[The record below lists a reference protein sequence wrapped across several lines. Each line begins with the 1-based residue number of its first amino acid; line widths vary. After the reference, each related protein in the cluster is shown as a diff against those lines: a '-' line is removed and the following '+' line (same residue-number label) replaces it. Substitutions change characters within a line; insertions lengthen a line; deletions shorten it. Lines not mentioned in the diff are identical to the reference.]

1 MESEP
6 GVGSTFI
13 FEAVFGLGS
22 GHKKE
27 NRHGSDTFA
36 GKRALVIDD
45 NRTAREIFAE
55 MLRAQKLE
63 VRLAASGEAG
73 LVELENAPP
82 EHPYDIILMDWKM
95 PGMNGIETSRRIK
108 KMSNLPVAPK
118 IILVTAYA
126 RDEAVK
132 DAEKA
137 GLDGLLIKPV
147 SPSSLFDAIVDAFGR
162 TETQKLVQ
170 PKIDRESDL
179 ARPIRGADILLVED
193 NEINQQ
199 VAQELL
205 EQAGLKVTIAE
216 NGQKGVE
223 AVKAHDYDLV
233 LMDIQMP
240 VMDGYQAAREIRRN
254 HRFNDLP
261 IIAMT
266 ASAMTQDR
274 AMAMEAG
281 MNGHVS
287 KPINTEELFSAMLKW
302 IKYRSPEP
310 AGESFIPAVES
321 DRGVENDIPALAG
334 IDVAAG
340 LKRVGGNK
348 KLYRSILLKFY
359 NEYPDSS
366 ARIKAA
372 FDAGDRELAQRLAHT
387 VKGVAGNIGAE
398 VLFQAG
404 EELEAAIRQGR
415 DDIAGPLATFEE
427 DLQAVLPALA
437 GMAPPQEA
445 SAPDKTAQTADS
457 ASLLLFLD
465 KLVPL
470 VQKRSPKPIKAAM
483 AEAAG
488 FSWPEQYRSDMAR
501 LSNLVNK
508 YKFNEMA
515 ELLTSLRDRLQKEQ

>member
-1 MESEP
+1 
-6 GVGSTFI
+6 
-13 FEAVFGLGS
+13 
-22 GHKKE
+22 
-27 NRHGSDTFA
+27 
-36 GKRALVIDD
+36 
-45 NRTAREIFAE
+45 
-55 MLRAQKLE
+55 
-63 VRLAASGEAG
+63 
-73 LVELENAPP
+73 
-82 EHPYDIILMDWKM
+82 
-95 PGMNGIETSRRIK
+95 
-108 KMSNLPVAPK
+108 
-118 IILVTAYA
+118 
-126 RDEAVK
+126 
-132 DAEKA
+132 
-137 GLDGLLIKPV
+137 
-147 SPSSLFDAIVDAFGR
+147 
-162 TETQKLVQ
+162 
-170 PKIDRESDL
+170 
-179 ARPIRGADILLVED
+179 
-193 NEINQQ
+193 
-199 VAQELL
+199 L

-223 AVKAHDYDLV
+223 AVETHDYDLV

-240 VMDGYQAAREIRRN
+240 VMDGYQAAREIRRTP
-254 HRFNDLP
+254 RFNDLP

-274 AMAMEAG
+274 TMAMEAG

-287 KPINTEELFSAMLKW
+287 KPINTEKLFSAMLKW

-310 AGESFIPAVES
+310 VGGPSSPAVES
-321 DRGVENDIPALAG
+321 DRDRAVENDIPTLAR

-404 EELEAAIRQGR
+404 EELEAAIKQGR

-427 DLQAVLPALA
+427 DLQAVLQALA
-437 GMAPPQEA
+437 GMAPPQEE
-445 SAPDKTAQTADS
+445 STPDKTDPTADS
-457 ASLLLFLD
+457 DSLLLFLE
-465 KLVPL
+465 KLEPL
-470 VQKRSPKPIKAAM
+470 VRKRSPKPIKAAM
-483 AEAAG
+483 EEAACLL
-488 FSWPEQYRSDMAR
+488 WPEQYRSDMAR
-501 LSNLVNK
+501 LSNLINK